1 MMIDVLK
8 AGHDVSLVGE
18 SLHSKIS
25 MNLLTR
31 LIFSFFAATALAGSV
46 PSQRDALNQQYLRVR
61 PEYTAAVKSGNNQ
74 AFVASVASIQA
85 FGRAIVAAN
94 APAIAALRRGFYP
107 PDVKSKQAQSTW
119 DQKVDAAKASLLA
132 ANQSIAGFV
141 APTELSPEA
150 VRSVDAYLTTLSK
163 AIETHHAACLNIR

>member
-1 MMIDVLK
+1 MS
-8 AGHDVSLVGE
+8 AGTSFRLQANY
-18 SLHSKIS
+18 KKTS
-25 MNLLTR
+25 MNTLTR
-31 LIFSFFAATALAGSV
+31 FFLSFVAAAAIAGSV
-46 PSQRDALNQQYLRVR
+46 PSQRDALNQQYLKVR

-85 FGRAIVAAN
+85 FGQAIVAAN

-107 PDVKSKQAQSTW
+107 PDVKSKQAQNTW

-132 ANQSIAGFV
+132 SNKSITGFV
-141 APTELSPEA
+141 APTELTPEA
-150 VRSVDAYLTTLSK
+150 IRSVDAYLIALSK